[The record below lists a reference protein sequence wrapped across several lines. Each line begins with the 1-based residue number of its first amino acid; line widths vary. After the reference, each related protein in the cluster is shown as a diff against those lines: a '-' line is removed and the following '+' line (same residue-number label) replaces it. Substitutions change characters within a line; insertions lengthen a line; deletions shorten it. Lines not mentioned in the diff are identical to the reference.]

1 VFSLREP
8 ESVHCTLLIISR
20 SFSLILAP
28 ALLFNRYAFVDSAG
42 PGRAPVTDSNQWVAV
57 WFVVCIFINSFFIK
71 DLFVGVVVD
80 TYNLNFSRLTGAAK
94 LTAAQTEW
102 LDLYKVSVFEWKRKR
117 LCELIEFLNQTSPRS
132 HTLIVSIRSLAASDD
147 A

>member
-1 VFSLREP
+1 MFVFYSTRY
-8 ESVHCTLLIISR
+8 ISR
-20 SFSLILAP
+20 SFSLTL
-28 ALLFNRYAFVDSAG
+28 ALLSLSDRYAFVDSAG

-102 LDLYKVSVFEWKRKR
+102 LDLYKVSVFDFNVCMRAHG
-117 LCELIEFLNQTSPRS
+117 F
-132 HTLIVSIRSLAASDD
+132 VS
-147 A
+147 

>member
-1 VFSLREP
+1 M
-8 ESVHCTLLIISR
+8 
-20 SFSLILAP
+20 
-28 ALLFNRYAFVDSAG
+28 DSAG
-42 PGRAPVTDSNQWVAV
+42 PGRAPVADSNQWVAV

-102 LDLYKVSVFEWKRKR
+102 LDLYKVSALKWKRKR
-117 LCELIEFLNQTSPRS
+117 GLCGRIELFESVHR
-132 HTLIVSIRSLAASDD
+132 VYASICACMFAHGFV
-147 A
+147 